1 VFTTCRAAAA
11 VPGYRYDS
19 PLPMVAESQ
28 ALSYLRAMLRAALV
42 EARTECVPLL
52 DDLAQV
58 ATRLSVRVMVVAI
71 VIVEFVR
78 V

>member
-1 VFTTCRAAAA
+1 MFTTCRAAVA

-19 PLPMVAESQ
+19 PLPLVAESR

-52 DDLAQV
+52 YEV

-71 VIVEFVR
+71 VIVEFAR